1 MKLAPY
7 IDWLAAG
14 DLGLKRVEGIESLAA
29 LETVPNSAFPAAFVI
44 QAEEARTEEI
54 NGPGL
59 IVVRVDAVFSVV
71 TVIAASAVRGQ
82 PRDELT
88 SLSDAIIARLF
99 GFTPDPDV
107 YRPLVPGAGRLLG
120 LEAGRASWIDQF
132 RTTYRLRKQG

>member
-1 MKLAPY
+1 MKLGPI

-29 LETVPNSAFPAAFVI
+29 IEALPNSAFPAAFVV
-44 QAEEARTEEI
+44 QAEEARRESQ

-59 IVVRVDAVFSVV
+59 IVVEVDAVFNVV
-71 TVIAASAVRGQ
+71 IMITASAVRGQ
-82 PRDELT
+82 ARDELT
-88 SLSDAIIARLF
+88 SLSEAIITRLL
-99 GFTPDPDV
+99 GWTPDAAV
-107 YRPLVPGAGRLLG
+107 YRPITPGAGRLLG